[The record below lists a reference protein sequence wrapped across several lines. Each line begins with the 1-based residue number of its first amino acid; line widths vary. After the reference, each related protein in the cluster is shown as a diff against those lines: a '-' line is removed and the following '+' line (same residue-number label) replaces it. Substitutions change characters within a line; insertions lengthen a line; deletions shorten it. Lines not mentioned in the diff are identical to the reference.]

1 MRPLEDKVQGLYI
14 FTFFDR
20 MFQTFI
26 TRVTDDTFDIISE
39 VQSDTISEEIKEHK
53 STVCYYKK
61 KK

>member
-1 MRPLEDKVQGLYI
+1 
-14 FTFFDR
+14 

-39 VQSDTISEEIKEHK
+39 VQSDTISEAIKEHK